1 MTEKQENALILTIE
15 QLVESLFIFL
25 FPLFFLPFFTDVLG
39 TAKLLLGAGL
49 IVALLIIKGVKLII
63 LKRIDWYAGG
73 PYDIALLSLALAYV
87 VSVIFNAPNKIESL
101 FNPTS
106 GALMPILM
114 VSAYFLLPKRS
125 PTWVAASAYAGLF
138 VSAIIALF
146 TYIGLFNS
154 LGSYWEFLSQKGF
167 VTTGGYIGLLM
178 YGALLTAFIIP
189 HVITED
195 HEKHTEDALKSGVD
209 LGLFT
214 LSLAVT
220 IGAAYI
226 LLKEIQPTLLPYHL
240 AWQTFAES
248 LKSMRV
254 AFLGVG
260 PANFDT
266 MFVAAKPL
274 SYNAL
279 PNLWNITPDIASS
292 ALLQI
297 MVDTGLLGA
306 TTIGLLFFALYQRSR
321 ASKSLPAFVVLA
333 LVWLLLPISYMSWFM
348 LLLLILLSINHT
360 SSKKTDFQS
369 IPIVYVTFAA
379 LAGITALLL
388 SFAAYRGLR
397 AEYLFRQSFAAAQ
410 TNNGQEVYDLQ
421 REAIGLNPYREV
433 FHMNFAQTNLQI
445 ANNIVKNAKGK
456 KLNEEQSQLVSQLI
470 QQSIQ
475 EAKALV
481 TLNSNRAQ
489 YWAFMGSVYGN
500 VLTVAQGAD
509 VWAVASYQRA
519 IGLDPNNPTYHFSLG
534 SIYYGL
540 KNYQESVR
548 FLEQANSLK
557 NDIPNYHYNLGWA
570 YYQNNQYREAVA
582 QLENG
587 ITLIKDTGSDDYKQA
602 KKDLEMFRE
611 KLDEQEKTQET
622 EKTQPETLTQPTPF
636 PSVSPAISLPPDSAP
651 PQE

>member
-1 MTEKQENALILTIE
+1 MAEKKEITLILTVE
-15 QLVESLFIFL
+15 QLIESAFVFL
-25 FPLFFLPFFTDVLG
+25 FPLFFLPFFIDLLG
-39 TAKLLLGAGL
+39 MAKLLLTAGL
-49 IVALLIIKGVKLII
+49 IIVLLVVKAIKLVV
-63 LKRIDWYAGG
+63 LKRMDWHAQR
-73 PYDIALLSLALAYV
+73 PYDIALLSLALAYTI
-87 VSVIFNAPNKIESL
+87 SIIFNAPNKIESL
-101 FNPTS
+101 LNPTS
-106 GALMPILM
+106 GALMPILL

-138 VSAIIALF
+138 VSALLALC

-167 VTTGGYIGLLM
+167 VTAGGYMGLLM

-189 HVITED
+189 HVITEE
-195 HEKHTEDALKSGVD
+195 HEKHTEDALKSGID

-226 LLKEIQPTLLPYHL
+226 LLKEIQPTILPYHL

-260 PANFDT
+260 PGNFDT

-279 PNLWNITPDIASS
+279 PTLWNITPDIASS

-297 MVDTGLLGA
+297 MIDTGLLGA
-306 TTIGLLFFALYQRSR
+306 TTIGLLLFALYQRSR
-321 ASKSLPAFVVLA
+321 DSKSLPAFVVLA
-333 LVWLLLPISYMSWFM
+333 LSVLLLPISYMSWFL
-348 LLLLILLSINHT
+348 LLLLILLTVNHT
-360 SSKKTDFQS
+360 SAKRVDFQS
-369 IPIVYVTFAA
+369 MPIVYVTFAA
-379 LAGITALLL
+379 LACIAGALF
-388 SFAAYRGLR
+388 SFAAYRGFR

-410 TNNGQEVYDLQ
+410 ANQGKQVYDLQ
-421 REAIGLNPYREV
+421 SQAINLNPYRET
-433 FHMNFAQTNLQI
+433 FHLNFAQTNLQI
-445 ANNIVKNAKGK
+445 ANNMVTNAKGK
-456 KLNEEQSQLVSQLI
+456 KLSEEQSQVVSQLI

-475 EAKALV
+475 EAKSLV
-481 TLNSNRAQ
+481 ILNGSRAQ
-489 YWAFMGSVYGN
+489 YWAFMGTVYGN

-519 IGLDPNNPTYHFSLG
+519 IGLDPNNPAYHFSLG

-540 KNYQESVR
+540 KNYPESVR
-548 FLEQANSLK
+548 FFEQANALK

-570 YYQNNQYREAVA
+570 YYQNKQYREAVT
-582 QLENG
+582 QIENA
-587 ITLIKDTGSDDYKQA
+587 ITLIKDTGTDDYKQA
-602 KKDLEMFRE
+602 KKDLVTFKE
-611 KLDEQEKTQET
+611 KLDEQEKSEQT
-622 EKTQPETLTQPTPF
+622 ENTNPETLTQPTPF